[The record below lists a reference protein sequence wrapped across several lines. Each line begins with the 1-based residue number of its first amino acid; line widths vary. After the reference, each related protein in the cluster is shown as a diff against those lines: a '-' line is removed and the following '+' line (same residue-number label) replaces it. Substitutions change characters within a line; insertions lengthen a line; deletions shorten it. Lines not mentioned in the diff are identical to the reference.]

1 MIVNIARVWEDIAV
15 RHKLFML
22 WKLQGLTD
30 ALKGFVGPA
39 MTQHRLVEFLDK
51 HREAIC
57 GCDPLA
63 LPGVIVAFSQTF
75 ARVVDIDYLNGFFK
89 KYLCYKEFS
98 AKERVVL
105 LKRWDAYALCTS
117 IRSKIC
123 PYCHITPIDTYVSPD
138 GLKAYRPNID
148 HYYPQAEF
156 PLLALT
162 MGNFIPCCE
171 KCNGPQMKGTTRFD
185 LTPHLH
191 PLVDAENIS
200 FRLAYKGGGLDLNKL
215 RLQADST
222 SYEIEVMATNGTCLK
237 VDNSIATFR
246 LVPRYQVC
254 VPDALLVAKRS
265 RLGGRY
271 RMLTKIL
278 TKLNF
283 SDKHPLGF
291 DETYDSYKN
300 VIAGKLKL
308 DIARQFKVI

>member
-246 LVPRYQVC
+246 LVPRYH
-254 VPDALLVAKRS
+254 
-265 RLGGRY
+265 
-271 RMLTKIL
+271 
-278 TKLNF
+278 
-283 SDKHPLGF
+283 HPLVRV
-291 DETYDSYKN
+291 YHLQS
-300 VIAGKLKL
+300 VRLL
-308 DIARQFKVI
+308 H

>member
-283 SDKHPLGF
+283 SEKHPLGF
-291 DETYDSYKN
+291 DETNDSYKN